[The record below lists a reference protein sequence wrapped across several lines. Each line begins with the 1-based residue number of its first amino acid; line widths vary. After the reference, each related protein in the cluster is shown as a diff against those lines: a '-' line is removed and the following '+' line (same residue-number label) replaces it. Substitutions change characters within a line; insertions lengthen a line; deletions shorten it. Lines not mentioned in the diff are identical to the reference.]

1 MSIILSVYYC
11 FNNFWQRNIISCVIR
26 SLADYMAEWE
36 NVPLDPETKKKTS
49 GRLRT
54 APAHGRAVNYYEF

>member
-1 MSIILSVYYC
+1 MSITLSVYYC

-36 NVPLDPETKKKTS
+36 NVPLDPETITAEWENVPLDPETIKK
-49 GRLRT
+49 
-54 APAHGRAVNYYEF
+54 HQVD